1 MNVVEGCWPRG
12 GGEMVNAGV
21 RPGGP
26 GSRLVL
32 RLMLGLVLGLMV
44 VLPGG
49 ESVGRVLSSHQAA
62 VPEVPG

>member
-1 MNVVEGCWPRG
+1 MNVVEGCWPRA
-12 GGEMVNAGV
+12 GGEVVNAGV

-32 RLMLGLVLGLMV
+32 GLVLRLMLGLVV